1 MNKAR
6 VGIIVDNLNSS
17 KQIYDFIK
25 MSLTSNNYEVTHLNV
40 QKNNQANNQSLFK
53 KIINYT
59 TTKGI
64 KKLFSAISF
73 KIMLKTESFFLKRI
87 KKF

>member
-25 MSLTSNNYEVTHLNV
+25 MSLTSNNYEVTHLIV
-40 QKNNQANNQSLFK
+40 QKNNHKKIKVYL

-59 TTKGI
+59 KN
-64 KKLFSAISF
+64 KV
-73 KIMLKTESFFLKRI
+73 
-87 KKF
+87 